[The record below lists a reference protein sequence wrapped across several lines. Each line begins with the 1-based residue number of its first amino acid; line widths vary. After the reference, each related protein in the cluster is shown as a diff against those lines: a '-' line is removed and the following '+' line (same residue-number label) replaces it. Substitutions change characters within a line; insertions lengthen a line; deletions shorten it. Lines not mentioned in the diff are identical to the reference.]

1 MGVLQTSPV
10 RKGLSRQ
17 VGLVKPLM
25 LSVLIVASVGYAIYG
40 DTGSNTG
47 IGASATGSGNKPAV
61 HRIPDPLFGID
72 IDEGGVGIVT
82 GYYGTIIARNGD
94 QQSWE
99 YRDSHTDELIRR
111 VDVVSSSAVW
121 AVGHRGSLMHSD
133 DGGYQWQSAHRQPG
147 IYLRDVAFATEQVG
161 WAVGHDATILSTRDG
176 GQTWQTQ
183 TLDGWTGRDKPR
195 LHAVTVVDEQNA
207 IIVGEFGVVAV
218 TENGGELW
226 SLVPGSDR
234 STWTAADHVNGRV
247 IAVGLDGNA
256 LALEL
261 STKQVE
267 KIKTGIKRHLF
278 DVSLRS
284 DGSGYL
290 VGVAAILAIN
300 GTDITQPNVDSNVE
314 LPYTWLHGVKA
325 LEDGGAIAVGAG
337 GLMVELDRTSSAFSR
352 VAHPRSASRSVSLS
366 SINGG
371 EH

>member
-1 MGVLQTSPV
+1 MGVLQTSPA
-10 RKGLSRQ
+10 RKGLSKQ
-17 VGLVKPLM
+17 GGLVKPLM
-25 LSVLIVASVGYAIYG
+25 LSVLIVAGAGYAIYG
-40 DTGSNTG
+40 DTHSNKGIEAGVTESGS
-47 IGASATGSGNKPAV
+47 KQAV

-72 IDEGGVGIVT
+72 IDEGGIGIVT
-82 GYYGTIIARNGD
+82 GYYGTVIARGGY

-111 VDVVSSSAVW
+111 VDVVSSSSIW

-133 DGGYQWQSAHRQPG
+133 DGGHQWQLAHQQSG
-147 IYLRDVAFATEQVG
+147 IYLRDIAFATEQVG

-183 TLDGWTGRDKPR
+183 SLDGWTGRDKPR
-195 LHAVTVVDEQNA
+195 LHAVTVIDEQNA
-207 IIVGEFGVVAV
+207 IIVGEFGAVAV

-226 SLVPGSDR
+226 SLIPGSKR
-234 STWTAADHVNGRV
+234 ATWTAADHANGRV

-267 KIKTGIKRHLF
+267 KVETDIKRHLF

-300 GTDITQPNVDSNVE
+300 GTDITQPKVDSNVE

-325 LEDGGAIAVGAG
+325 LENGGAVAVGAG
-337 GLMVELDRTSSAFSR
+337 GLMVEVDRASLAFSR
-352 VAHPRSASRSVSLS
+352 VEYPSSAGRSVSLS
-366 SINGG
+366 STNGG
-371 EH
+371 GN